1 MSVHNAQVQKSRQDH
16 RGRRLLLDEATDLG
30 DRLLAWLK
38 AQPGCTDG
46 STVGTLRRRH
56 EWFDAIDLLVAAEV
70 PAAIV
75 AAFAASESVATVVAR
90 STSRATVLTVDGA
103 RVTLHAVV
111 PDRYVAALQRRTGS
125 HAHNRALAAGARRG
139 AAAATE
145 AELYEGLGHPHLP
158 PELREGA
165 GELDATGA
173 SEVAGLVTVE
183 DIRGDLHSHT
193 TASDGEDSIEE
204 MARAA
209 MARGYGYLAIT
220 EHSPNVN
227 SIEPGIGLDVG
238 RLREHVAA
246 IRAVAAQLA
255 PEGFALLAG
264 TEVDILR
271 DGSLDYPDDVLAEL
285 DWVVASP
292 HTELRQ
298 SPARATA
305 KMVAAASHP
314 LVDVLGH
321 PTGRHLIHRP
331 PAAIDMD
338 VLIAACAEHGTFL
351 EINSNPERLDLS
363 ARNVR
368 AVREAG
374 VPIVISTDAHSRNA
388 FGRLRW
394 GVLVA
399 RRAWLQPG
407 DILNTRPFD
416 AFRASLRRHRRSLS

>member
-1 MSVHNAQVQKSRQDH
+1 MSVHNGRVQNSRQDH
-16 RGRRLLLDEATDLG
+16 RGRRLLLDEATDLA
-30 DRLLAWLK
+30 DRLLAWLT

-46 STVGTLRRRH
+46 SAVGTLRRRH
-56 EWFDAIDLLVAAEV
+56 EWFDAIELLVAAEA

-75 AAFAASESVATVVAR
+75 AAFAASDAVGTVVDR
-90 STSRATVLTVDGA
+90 STSRATVLTGDGA

-111 PDRYVAALQRRTGS
+111 PDRYVAALQRLTGS
-125 HAHNRALAAGARRG
+125 HAHNRALAAARARRG

-158 PELREGA
+158 PELREGM
-165 GELDATGA
+165 GELDASRAG
-173 SEVAGLVTVE
+173 EVAGLVTVD

-209 MARGYGYLAIT
+209 MARGYAYLAIT

-227 SIEPGIGLDVG
+227 SLEPGIGLDIG

-255 PEGFALLAG
+255 PEGFKLLAG
-264 TEVDILR
+264 TEVDILP

-321 PTGRHLIHRP
+321 PTGRHLIHRR
-331 PAAIDMD
+331 PAAIDVD

-363 ARNVR
+363 ARNAR
-368 AVREAG
+368 AAREAG
-374 VPIVISTDAHSRNA
+374 VPLVISTDAHRTGTLANIQY
-388 FGRLRW
+388 
-394 GVLVA
+394 GVTVA
-399 RRAWLQPG
+399 RRAWAKPA
-407 DILNTRPFD
+407 DIVNTRPW
-416 AFRASLRRHRRSLS
+416 AEVEAMPKRARRR